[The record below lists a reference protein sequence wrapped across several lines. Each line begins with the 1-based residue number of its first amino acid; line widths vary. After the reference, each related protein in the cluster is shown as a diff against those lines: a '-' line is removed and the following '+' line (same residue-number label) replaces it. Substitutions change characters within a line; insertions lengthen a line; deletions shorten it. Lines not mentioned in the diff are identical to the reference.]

1 MPLASSL
8 HPPALSTEE
17 IFAALEENIV
27 TLSTMKASKYFVVFE
42 SEISHWEKT
51 LSHISE
57 TIEMLLQVRGV
68 GEQPFVLLLNGV
80 CCSYSMQAAVAGGH
94 FHSAAPA

>member
-1 MPLASSL
+1 M
-8 HPPALSTEE
+8 HPSPIHHCPSTTAHPAHSTEE

-57 TIEMLLQVRGV
+57 TIEMLLQVGLPDR
-68 GEQPFVLLLNGV
+68 L
-80 CCSYSMQAAVAGGH
+80 
-94 FHSAAPA
+94 

>member
-1 MPLASSL
+1 MYLTLIRTPLHTL
-8 HPPALSTEE
+8 PHSTEE

-57 TIEMLLQVRGV
+57 TIEMLLQVRLPQRLHG
-68 GEQPFVLLLNGV
+68 GL
-80 CCSYSMQAAVAGGH
+80 SYGLGDAHAHA
-94 FHSAAPA
+94 FC